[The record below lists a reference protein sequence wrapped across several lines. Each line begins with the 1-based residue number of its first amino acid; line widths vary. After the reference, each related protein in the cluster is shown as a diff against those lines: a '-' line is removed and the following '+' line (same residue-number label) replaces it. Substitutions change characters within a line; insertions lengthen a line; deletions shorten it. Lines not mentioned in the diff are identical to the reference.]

1 MAICVLT
8 RSSMGSE
15 MENKHAPSGPAYL
28 DPRSGRTYSLSEP
41 RWRSEEGRPLMI
53 TPLPGIGRGDIHS
66 GTRSLWRY
74 AASLPIPVTNP
85 VSIGEGCTPLVKRR
99 WRGARALFK
108 LEWFAPTG
116 SFKDRPGT
124 RRRQATMTISFR
136 ASGGGFP
143 PYQNRRTL

>member
-1 MAICVLT
+1 
-8 RSSMGSE
+8 
-15 MENKHAPSGPAYL
+15 
-28 DPRSGRTYSLSEP
+28 
-41 RWRSEEGRPLMI
+41 MI

-124 RRRQATMTISFR
+124 RRRQATMTISLNPLR
-136 ASGGGFP
+136 STRKSAPATVGSPEPRIG
-143 PYQNRRTL
+143 